1 MSKRTII
8 LKNKDRELPVEIIAD
23 ELSKTIHLRVEL
35 IDTQLIAGLIQ
46 DELIRHG
53 DEYKVWLHVINRR
66 IDIGI
71 EVCEAT
77 LTVELQDDTLIMKPL
92 ERPRYD

>member
-1 MSKRTII
+1 MTKRTII
-8 LKNKDRELPVEIIAD
+8 LKNKDRELPVDIIVD
-23 ELSKTIHLRVEL
+23 DLSKTIHLRAEL
-35 IDTQLIAGLIQ
+35 IDTQLISGLIQ

-71 EVCEAT
+71 EIREAT
-77 LTVELQDDTLIMKPL
+77 YSVEPRGDTLIMKPL
-92 ERPRYD
+92 EWNRYA